1 MRRIAIRFLM
11 RVFIYNGG
19 IFCEELQLS
28 TTSLARLIG
37 PALKIATNS
46 RLSRTGKEKG
56 KEAAEEG
63 EVQVIATGKSLWDSH
78 SDHRYD
84 HHSSKQKSGYPRAG
98 SENKGQAT
106 EKLNGGCHGSH
117 DSRQGNTGL
126 LQKFG
131 KAFEANE
138 KLLKTIDEKNDAYKQ
153 SQNEKGIVSTRTK

>member
-37 PALKIATNS
+37 PALKIATYS

-63 EVQVIATGKSLWDSH
+63 DL
-78 SDHRYD
+78 
-84 HHSSKQKSGYPRAG
+84 
-98 SENKGQAT
+98 
-106 EKLNGGCHGSH
+106 
-117 DSRQGNTGL
+117 
-126 LQKFG
+126 
-131 KAFEANE
+131 
-138 KLLKTIDEKNDAYKQ
+138 
-153 SQNEKGIVSTRTK
+153 